1 MIFQL
6 VMTACVAFIDL
17 FDDSPFVIT
26 KTSLFFCRVKT
37 WGFSSLFVE
46 YGWLHVIG
54 VILLSFLFFFKFVSV
69 HMDHITIN

>member
-37 WGFSSLFVE
+37 WVSRLF
-46 YGWLHVIG
+46 
-54 VILLSFLFFFKFVSV
+54 LLSMVGCTLLELSFCLFFSFL
-69 HMDHITIN
+69 NL

>member
-37 WGFSSLFVE
+37 WGFSSLFAE
-46 YGWLHVIG
+46 YG
-54 VILLSFLFFFKFVSV
+54 
-69 HMDHITIN
+69 